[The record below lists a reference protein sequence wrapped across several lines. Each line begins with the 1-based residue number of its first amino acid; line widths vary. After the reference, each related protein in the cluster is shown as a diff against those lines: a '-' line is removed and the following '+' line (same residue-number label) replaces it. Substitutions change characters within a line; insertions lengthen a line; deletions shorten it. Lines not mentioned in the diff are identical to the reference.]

1 MTLSNEYLGYD
12 YFLTGT
18 VIQGKLGR
26 TINFPTANLKSQN
39 YKLIPK
45 NGVYIVQSILNE
57 KTVFGMMN
65 HFIPLLTGT
74 NQSIEIH
81 FLISM
86 LIYTIKLVFQY

>member
-18 VIQGKLGR
+18 VIQGKQLEEPSIPNGK
-26 TINFPTANLKSQN
+26 LKKIAEN

-57 KTVFGMMN
+57 K
-65 HFIPLLTGT
+65 LLL
-74 NQSIEIH
+74 E
-81 FLISM
+81 
-86 LIYTIKLVFQY
+86 